1 MYYYAWMIGLPL
13 AALFGVVISM
23 WMEMRED
30 EKKDRKK

>member
-23 WMEMRED
+23 WFEFREEAEK
-30 EKKDRKK
+30 EKK